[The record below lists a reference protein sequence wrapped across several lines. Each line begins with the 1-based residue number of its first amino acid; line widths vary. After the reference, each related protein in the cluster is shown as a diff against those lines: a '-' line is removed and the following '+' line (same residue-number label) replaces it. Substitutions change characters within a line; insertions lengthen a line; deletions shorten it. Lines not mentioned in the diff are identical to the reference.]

1 LGEQEGL
8 QGLYLGLL
16 PLSKQSIKK
25 IRIQDGTYLL
35 SLKTT
40 AKIQKKDSQELTFIS
55 FPDPLQ
61 NFEFAIDS
69 T

>member
-1 LGEQEGL
+1 M
-8 QGLYLGLL
+8 
-16 PLSKQSIKK
+16 
-25 IRIQDGTYLL
+25 IQDGTYLL

-40 AKIQKKDSQELTFIS
+40 AKYQKKDSQELTFIS

-61 NFEFAIDS
+61 NFEFAIDN